1 MSTQDQIRNFILT
14 GLDSKLTADVL
25 TDSYPLLETE
35 AIDSLAVFAL
45 VQFIEDEFG
54 VEVGDDDLVIDNFA
68 SIEAMAQMVHGKQSE
83 KPGLSA

>member
-25 TDSYPLLETE
+25 TDNYPLLETE
-35 AIDSLAVFAL
+35 AIDSLAVFAI
-45 VQFIEDEFG
+45 VQFLEDEFG

-68 SIEAMAQMVHGKQSE
+68 SIEAMAKMVHGKQGMES
-83 KPGLSA
+83 GSAQ

>member
-1 MSTQDQIRNFILT
+1 MNVQDQIRNFILT
-14 GLDSKLTADVL
+14 SLDSKLSADVL

-35 AIDSLAVFAL
+35 AIDSLAVFAI

-68 SIEAMAQMVHGKQSE
+68 SIEAMAKMVQGKQGGE
-83 KPGLSA
+83 PG